1 MSWRGR
7 SHTGRHMNK
16 ALWVV
21 LVPTLHTGTGKP
33 IRVRY
38 HRVWDAKVREITGG
52 LTILHPAKG
61 QWVSPD
67 GALFTERMIPVQVM
81 CTADQMQI
89 IAKMT
94 GKYYNQ
100 QAVMFYKASDDIQIM
115 EIK

>member
-1 MSWRGR
+1 MS
-7 SHTGRHMNK
+7 K

-21 LVPTLHTGTGKP
+21 LVPTVHSGTGKP

-61 QWVSPD
+61 KWISPD
-67 GALFTERMIPVQVM
+67 GVLFTERMIPVQVM
-81 CTADQMQI
+81 CTEVEMRLVAM
-89 IAKMT
+89 MT
-94 GKYYNQ
+94 GTYYKQ
-100 QAVMFYKASDDIQIM
+100 QAVMYYKITDAIHIM